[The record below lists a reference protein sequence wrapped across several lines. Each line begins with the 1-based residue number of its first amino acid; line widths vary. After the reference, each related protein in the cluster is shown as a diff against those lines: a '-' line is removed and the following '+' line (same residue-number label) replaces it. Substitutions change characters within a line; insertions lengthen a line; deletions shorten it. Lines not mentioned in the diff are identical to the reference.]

1 MCVSVNAE
9 RLRKVLFVLT
19 VFSVGLVA
27 ILYWVRLK
35 DLQPA
40 FRTSTPRRWAVDD
53 LWTWEC
59 DGQHCVRRE
68 QRGVRTSLATC
79 RMECGNAP
87 LWPHPTEV
95 SDLGSQS
102 ARFCLQALRIE
113 VKSVQIRGLLEQ
125 AFAVFRGNLEAL
137 VQDSCSEEPD
147 KGRLSDFVVSVQVES
162 EDRDPLLTLGT
173 NETYQLKV
181 RRAGGAVLR
190 AEVRAQ
196 SFFGAR
202 HGLETLSQLVWWDDT
217 SLRVLTLAHIRDAP
231 RFAYRGVLLDTAR
244 NFLPLDTLRAT
255 VDGLA
260 ACKLNALHWHVS
272 DSQSFPF
279 DSPSVPDMARYGAYS
294 SEQVYSARDVAGLV
308 AYARARGVRVLM
320 EVDAPAHAGNGWQWG
335 PNLSVCVNRQPWS
348 LYCGEPP
355 CGQLN
360 PDNNQTYVVLGA
372 LYRDLVE
379 LTNVTDMFH
388 LGGDEVN
395 LHCWASEL
403 GGPVAH
409 EELMAKWGEF
419 QQRALQVLGIAM
431 GGTVPDAV
439 VLWSS
444 QITSPQYAHLYL
456 DPRVYVIQTW
466 GASGWGEAPA
476 VLQAGFRVILSHLD
490 AWYLDCGFGDWRG
503 AGPGACNPVVSW
515 QTVYQHRPW
524 TELEPRA
531 LVLGG
536 EACLWGEMVDEH
548 SLDAKLWPR
557 AAAFG
562 ERMWADP
569 DLDDVTLRDSHG
581 RLAVQ
586 RERLVSR
593 GIRADAVW
601 PQWCD
606 QNPDRCLE
614 TLDTS

>member
-1 MCVSVNAE
+1 M
-9 RLRKVLFVLT
+9 
-19 VFSVGLVA
+19 
-27 ILYWVRLK
+27 
-35 DLQPA
+35 
-40 FRTSTPRRWAVDD
+40 DD
-53 LWTWEC
+53 LWSWEC
-59 DGQHCVRRE
+59 EREHCVRRE

-79 RMECGNAP
+79 RMECGTAP
-87 LWPHPTEV
+87 LWPRPTEV
-95 SDLGSQS
+95 SELGSQS
-102 ARFCLQALRIE
+102 APFCLQALRIE
-113 VKSVQIRGLLEQ
+113 VQSVQIRALLEQ

-137 VQDSCSEEPD
+137 VPDSCSEQPD
-147 KGRLSDFVVSVQVES
+147 KGRLSDFTVSVQVES
-162 EDRDPLLTLGT
+162 EDRDPLLTLST
-173 NETYQLKV
+173 NESYQLEV
-181 RRAGGAVLR
+181 CRAGGAKLR

-196 SFFGAR
+196 SFFGVR

-217 SLRVLTLAHIRDAP
+217 SLRVLTRVHIRDAP
-231 RFAYRGVLLDTAR
+231 RFAHRGVLLDTAR
-244 NFLPLDTLRAT
+244 NFLPLGALRAT

-260 ACKLNALHWHVS
+260 ACKMNALHWHVS
-272 DSQSFPF
+272 DSHSFPF
-279 DSPSVPDMARYGAYS
+279 DSPRVPNMSRYGAYS
-294 SEQVYSARDVAGLV
+294 PEQVYSARDVAGLV
-308 AYARARGVRVLM
+308 AYARVRGVRVLM

-335 PNLSVCVNRQPWS
+335 PNLSVCVNRQPWD

-360 PDNNQTYVVLGA
+360 PDNKQTYAVLGA

-403 GGPVAH
+403 GRPVGH
-409 EELMAKWGEF
+409 QELIAKWGEF
-419 QQRALQVLGIAM
+419 QQRALQVLEIAM
-431 GGTVPDAV
+431 GGTVPAAV
-439 VLWSS
+439 VVWSS
-444 QITSPQYAHLYL
+444 QITRPQYAHLYL

-466 GASGWGEAPA
+466 GASGWGEAPT
-476 VLQAGFRVILSHLD
+476 VLQAGFRVILSHVD
-490 AWYLDCGFGDWRG
+490 AWYLDCGFGDWR
-503 AGPGACNPVVSW
+503 GACNPVVSW

-536 EACLWGEMVDEH
+536 EACLWSEMVDEH

-569 DLDDVTLRDSHG
+569 DLDDLILRDAHG

-586 RERLVSR
+586 RKRLVSR
-593 GIRADAVW
+593 GIRADALW

-606 QNPDRCLE
+606 QNPDGCLE
-614 TLDTS
+614 PLDTDLKPVSS